1 MKCPGQDSRYW
12 KPGAIFNAP
21 CPKCTRPVEFFK
33 DDTARRCDHCGHRF
47 VNPRMDFGC
56 AAYCEYAEQCL
67 GTLPEELA
75 NRREDLLKDRVA
87 VEMKRYLGRDFKRI
101 GHATRVARYAER
113 IGRAEGG
120 NPAVILAAAYLYDI
134 GSPEA
139 ERKYGSS
146 APEFQEKTGPPVARG
161 ILSHLGAGDRLIE
174 AVCALVGHRAHPWA
188 EGGTDFNA
196 VHDAE
201 TLAVLEE
208 RHKESPLERE
218 ALAGAIAERLRTASG
233 RAIAREILP
242 GG

>member
-21 CPKCTRPVEFFK
+21 CPKCDRSVEFFK
-33 DDTARRCDHCGHRF
+33 DDTARRCGHCGHRF
-47 VNPRMDFGC
+47 VNPHMDFGC

-75 NRREDLLKDRVA
+75 SRREDLLKDRVA

-120 NPAVILAAAYLYDI
+120 NLAVILAAAYLYDI
-134 GSPEA
+134 GGPEA
-139 ERKYGSS
+139 ERQYGSS
-146 APEFQEKTGPPVARG
+146 APEFQEITGPPVARG
-161 ILSHLGAGDRLIE
+161 ILSQLKASERLIE
-174 AVCALVGHRAHPWA
+174 GVCALVGRRTQPGD
-188 EGGTDFNA
+188 EGDADFNA
-196 VHDAE
+196 VRDADS
-201 TLAVLEE
+201 LATLEE
-208 RHKESPLERE
+208 RHKARPLAKA
-218 ALAGAIAERLRTASG
+218 ALEGTIAERLQSASG
-233 RAIAREILP
+233 RAIAREILL